1 MWAIW
6 LIAAGVFFIA
16 EIATTG
22 FLIFWLG
29 LGALLAMVTSFITD
43 SILIQTIVFVVSS
56 TLLILLTKPL
66 LKKITKKDKTV
77 VTNAF
82 SIVGKDA
89 IVTTTIDPKQGIGQ
103 IKVDGETWSAKCSD
117 DSVIEKGTEV
127 KILAIDGVKAVVS
140 ISKKSSKKIEETV

>member
-29 LGALLAMVTSFITD
+29 LGSLLAMVTSFITD
-43 SILIQTIVFVVSS
+43 SVFIQTIVFVISS

-117 DSVIEKGTEV
+117 DIVIEKGTEV

-140 ISKKSSKKIEETV
+140 TSKKSSKKVEETV

>member
-43 SILIQTIVFVVSS
+43 SVFIQTIVFVISS

-117 DSVIEKGTEV
+117 DIVIEKGTEV
-127 KILAIDGVKAVVS
+127 KILAIGGVKAVVS
-140 ISKKSSKKIEETV
+140 ISKKSSKKVEETV